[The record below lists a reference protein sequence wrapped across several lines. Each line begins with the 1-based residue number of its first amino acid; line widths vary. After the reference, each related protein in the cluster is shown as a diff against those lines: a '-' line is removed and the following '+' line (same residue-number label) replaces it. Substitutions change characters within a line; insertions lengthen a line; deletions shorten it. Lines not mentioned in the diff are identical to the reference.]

1 MQNLFCPLPRYVVI
15 QQKKYELNTDYR
27 TALRILA
34 AFEDAELADLEKQGI
49 MLKLLYKTVPPDE
62 AQAVRLAQLF
72 LNCGEAQTETDDTPP
87 LYSFT
92 ADAPLIYAA
101 LRKSHGVDV
110 IAEEMHWYR
119 FVALFCDISE
129 DSFFARLLYLR
140 RAAME
145 GKLTPEEKRLAI
157 ALKNYMRVPQSA
169 TPEETEFMRLYKMPQ
184 KEE

>member
-1 MQNLFCPLPRYVVI
+1 MQNLFCPLPRYVTVHR
-15 QQKKYELNTDYR
+15 KKYNLNTDYR

-49 MLKLLYKTVPPDE
+49 MLKLLYQNVPPDE
-62 AQAVRLAQLF
+62 SEAVRLALLF
-72 LNCGEAQTETDDTPP
+72 LNCGETQTETDDTPP

-110 IAEEMHWYR
+110 LAEEMHWYR

-140 RAAME
+140 RAARE
-145 GKLTPEEKRLAI
+145 GRLTPDETRMAA
-157 ALKNYMRVPQSA
+157 ALKRYMQVPQQKSA
-169 TPEETEFMRLYKMPQ
+169 EETEFMRLLQTPQ

>member
-1 MQNLFCPLPRYVVI
+1 MQNLFCPLPRYVVV
-15 QQKKYELNTDYR
+15 QNKRYALNTDYR

-49 MLKLLYKTVPPDE
+49 MLQLLYKTVPPDE
-62 AQAVRLAQLF
+62 TEAVRLALLF
-72 LNCGEAQTETDDTPP
+72 LNCGETQTQTEDMPP

-92 ADAPLIYAA
+92 VDAPLIYAA

-110 IAEEMHWYR
+110 LAEEIHWYR

-140 RAAME
+140 RASRE
-145 GKLTPEEKRLAI
+145 GTLTPEEKRVAA
-157 ALKNYMRVPQSA
+157 ALKNYMHVPQSK
-169 TPEETEFMRLYKMPQ
+169 TPEETEFMRLLQTPQ